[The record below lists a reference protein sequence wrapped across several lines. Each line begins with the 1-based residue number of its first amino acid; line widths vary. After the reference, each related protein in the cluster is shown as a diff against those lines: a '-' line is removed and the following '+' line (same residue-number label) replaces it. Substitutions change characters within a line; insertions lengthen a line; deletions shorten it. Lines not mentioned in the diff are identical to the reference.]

1 MTTAH
6 DHDVY
11 CMETQ
16 MFEKQESGQIVNK
29 MQSEKSEISHFAV
42 ATAATI
48 QPKGTIT
55 LVSY

>member
-16 MFEKQESGQIVNK
+16 MFEKQESGQTVNK
-29 MQSEKSEISHFAV
+29 MQSEKSGISHFAV

-48 QPKGTIT
+48 QLI
-55 LVSY
+55 

>member
-16 MFEKQESGQIVNK
+16 MFQNKRGKQNAKQ
-29 MQSEKSEISHFAV
+29 KSYISHFAM

-48 QPKGTIT
+48 QLIGTFNLKGQ
-55 LVSY
+55 

>member
-16 MFEKQESGQIVNK
+16 MFEKQESGQTINK
-29 MQSEKSEISHFAV
+29 MQSEKSGISHFAV

-48 QPKGTIT
+48 QLIGTFNLKGQ
-55 LVSY
+55 